1 MIKTKHIVLDTSIF
15 VNPDSRFLFG
25 NTPTQALESFLD
37 ILTNSKNTICYM
49 PPSIYEELS
58 KFIEKIPP
66 AKKTILIN
74 KKPPSSYETKIPAM
88 FVYEFIEEMRLRI
101 NKGLRIAEKYSRKS
115 IQSMDSSNKKRDQD
129 ETLIKTLRQEYR
141 TALREGIVDSK
152 QDFDLVLLSKEL
164 NAYLATTDGGLIHW
178 AQKLGICCISP
189 QELKEMISQ

>member
-1 MIKTKHIVLDTSIF
+1 VKRTKHIVLDTSIF

-25 NTPTQALESFLD
+25 NTPGEAFEAFLD
-37 ILTNSKNTICYM
+37 MLKNKKDLICYM

-58 KFIEKIPP
+58 KFIEKMPS
-66 AKKTILIN
+66 AKKVILIN
-74 KKPPSSYETKIPAM
+74 KKPPSSYESKIPSM

-115 IQSMDSSNKKRDQD
+115 IQITDPPKTKHDQD
-129 ETLIKTLRQEYR
+129 EALIKTLRQEYR
-141 TALREGIVDSK
+141 DALRVGVLDSK
-152 QDFDLVLLSKEL
+152 QDFDLILLAKEL

-189 QELKEMISQ
+189 QELKEMIS